1 MAEREIT
8 LKYGL
13 NPHQRPARAVLPEP
27 APLRVL
33 NGEPGYINLLDALS
47 GFRLVREL
55 RAATGKAAA
64 ACFKHVSPAG
74 AAVAGDLSAD
84 FLRAQF
90 LEPEALSPVAN
101 AYVRARGG
109 DRLSAFGDFAAVSE
123 VVDESL
129 ARVLAREVSDG
140 IIAPGFTPEARR
152 RLARKKN
159 GTYLLL
165 EMDAGY
171 EGPARE
177 VREIMGIR
185 FEQENPPRR
194 IDAALFAN
202 IVSKARVLPAGAVD
216 TLIVATVALRYAQ
229 SNSVC
234 VAWDGQVV
242 GMGAGQQ
249 SRIHCTR
256 LACDKADKWFLTQH
270 PAVLS
275 LPFGPGLGRPE
286 RANLVDQFLLLG
298 QLSPEERAQFD
309 SQLAH
314 VPAPIDDAARAAWL
328 RRFDGICL
336 SSDAFLPFRD
346 NVDRAARSNVQAIA
360 QAGGSARD
368 DDVTAAADAH
378 GIVMLHTGLRLFTH

>member
-1 MAEREIT
+1 MSEIL

-13 NPHQRPARAVLPEP
+13 NPHQKPARAVLPEP

-47 GFRLVREL
+47 GYRLVREL
-55 RAATGKAAA
+55 RAATGFAAA

-74 AAVAGDLSAD
+74 AAVAGNLSAD
-84 FLRAQF
+84 FLKAQF

-123 VVDESL
+123 IVDESL

-140 IIAPGFTPEARR
+140 IIAPGYTPEARK

-159 GTYLLL
+159 GGYLLL
-165 EMDAGY
+165 ELDADY
-171 EGPARE
+171 VPPERDVRE
-177 VREIMGIR
+177 VMGIR
-185 FEQENPPRR
+185 FEQANPPRA

-202 IVSKARVLPAGAVD
+202 VVTKAREMPSDVVH

-270 PAVLS
+270 PATLA
-275 LPFGPGLGRPE
+275 LPFKPGLGRPE
-286 RANLVDQFLLLG
+286 RANLVDQYLLLS

-309 SQLAH
+309 SQLTA
-314 VPAPIDDAARAAWL
+314 VPQAIDTAERTAWL
-328 RRFDGICL
+328 RRYRGICL

-346 NVDRAARSNVQAIA
+346 NVDRAARSHVGYVAH
-360 QAGGSARD
+360 AGGSARD
-368 DDVTAAADAH
+368 DDVTAAADDH
-378 GIVMLHTGLRLFTH
+378 GMVMAHTGLRLFTH